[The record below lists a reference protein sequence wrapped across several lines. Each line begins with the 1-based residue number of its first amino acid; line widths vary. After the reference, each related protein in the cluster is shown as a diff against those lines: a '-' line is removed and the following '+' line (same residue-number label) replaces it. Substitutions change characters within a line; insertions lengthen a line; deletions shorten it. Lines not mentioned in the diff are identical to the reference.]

1 MAPSLMILETQ
12 TPWCHPLLYKDGLP
26 KSMQGQSHYKNTTS
40 LPWAPYDFK
49 QYSQSQ
55 KRLTRL
61 MCPLPGQ
68 NTRQCSRHLPRHR
81 PPRQRPHL
89 LPGAHHRHRNLAH
102 THSLVLY
109 QAIRLFDGDI
119 QARASAERIIPEVEE
134 SAMRLLAH
142 VRFDLEFP
150 AGELPLY
157 PLAPTKNFWADWI
170 LQESARRT
178 VLFCFFFLQAYR
190 LVAGQKG
197 LECDGRLG
205 LCLSWTLSAHLWN
218 AGTPVQFARAWRDKR
233 HFVVTDA
240 QFGEVLSE
248 AEAGDV
254 DRFGRMWIS
263 SLLGTEG
270 GGGVV
275 C

>member
-1 MAPSLMILETQ
+1 MGCPSPCKVSLTTKTQPPYHGHHTISSNIHKARKDSHASCALYLAKTRANAAVIFRAIGLRVRDLICSPAP
-12 TPWCHPLLYKDGLP
+12 
-26 KSMQGQSHYKNTTS
+26 TTVIEI
-40 LPWAPYDFK
+40 
-49 QYSQSQ
+49 
-55 KRLTRL
+55 
-61 MCPLPGQ
+61 
-68 NTRQCSRHLPRHR
+68 
-81 PPRQRPHL
+81 
-89 LPGAHHRHRNLAH
+89 LAH
-102 THSLVLY
+102 TQSLVLY

-119 QARASAERIIPEVEE
+119 QARASAERINPDVEE

-142 VRFDLEFP
+142 VRFDLESP

-178 VLFCFFFLQAYR
+178 VLLCFFFLQAYR